1 MVQRLWDSTA
11 STRARQKD
19 EAQQAMASLE
29 EHLKEAE
36 AQQRQLERRLEEEKQ
51 HRNDSEEWNGETLRL
66 AESKIA
72 SAERFAKAS
81 SEKAKEAELSCRA
94 RAEKEAMECRLS
106 FGPGWKYAELGAA
119 RQKEMQAALLEL
131 QSLARGQENA
141 ELSRALR
148 PLPPKPMGS
157 YLAPPLRPLPSS
169 VAYGSSPLRQAA
181 QVTRSPSFQSPS
193 TEELRRSLP
202 FEPVSRSYLSPD
214 LGSEHMTSSPVPPN
228 VPDASLRSTLRPT
241 AS

>member
-1 MVQRLWDSTA
+1 MQGEVQVLQHRVAEMDAALKEE
-11 STRARQKD
+11 RRQKD

-51 HRNDSEEWNGETLRL
+51 HRNDSEETLRL

-94 RAEKEAMECRLS
+94 RAEKEAMECRL
-106 FGPGWKYAELGAA
+106 KYAELGAA

-131 QSLARGQENA
+131 QSLARGQELLRA

-214 LGSEHMTSSPVPPN
+214 LGSEHMTSPHGS
-228 VPDASLRSTLRPT
+228 
-241 AS
+241 